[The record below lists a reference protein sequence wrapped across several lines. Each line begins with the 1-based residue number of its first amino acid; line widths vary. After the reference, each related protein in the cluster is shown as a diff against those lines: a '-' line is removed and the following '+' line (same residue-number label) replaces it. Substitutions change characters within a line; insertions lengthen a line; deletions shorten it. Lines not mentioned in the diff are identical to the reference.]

1 MRNSGEIVLMDFSGI
16 YEEEQ
21 FWKQERVSWVSL
33 QEVSGT
39 NCYCDEEAMKFL
51 KKKIADYSP
60 NGIHFLDS
68 GNYHYMSRIWIE
80 KIGSP
85 FGLVVF
91 DNHTDMQP
99 PAFGGLLSCGG
110 WIASSIEELPNLT
123 KVILIGPD
131 EEAWKQT
138 NPVIREKVCFISR
151 ECLAEKVF
159 STEKLRKYLEETDDS
174 LPFYISVDKD
184 VLCPGEAY
192 TSWSQGDMTVEVML
206 EMLDMIWEDR
216 ISRGNRIIGADIC
229 GECDTRDTF
238 QSYVND
244 EANRRILTFFKKK
257 ERHNEK

>member
-110 WIASSIEELPNLT
+110 WIASSIE
-123 KVILIGPD
+123 
-131 EEAWKQT
+131 
-138 NPVIREKVCFISR
+138 
-151 ECLAEKVF
+151 
-159 STEKLRKYLEETDDS
+159 
-174 LPFYISVDKD
+174 
-184 VLCPGEAY
+184 
-192 TSWSQGDMTVEVML
+192 
-206 EMLDMIWEDR
+206 
-216 ISRGNRIIGADIC
+216 
-229 GECDTRDTF
+229 
-238 QSYVND
+238 
-244 EANRRILTFFKKK
+244 
-257 ERHNEK
+257 